1 MKVEAVKT
9 RPLLPP
15 QDDLFAVIKE
25 RVKTIPERSVVVVTS
40 KVVAIHQ
47 GRCIKIERGVDREK
61 LAKQEADW
69 YVDRDIVPGEHVMF
83 TIKDSILIASAG
95 IDKSNGNGYFIL
107 WPKKPFEMAEKIR
120 QFLKKIYRVK
130 QCGVIITDS
139 HLVMM
144 RRGLTGFALAYAG
157 FEPLRNYIGKPDIF
171 GQNMVVSLTNVA
183 DGLAAAAVVI
193 MGEGKEQ
200 TPLAVISDIAGIRFS
215 EVSTVYRGRKALLVP
230 QRDDLF
236 RPFLEVV
243 PWKKGGGGR
252 RR

>member
-1 MKVEAVKT
+1 MKT

-15 QDDLFAVIKE
+15 QDDLLAVIRE
-25 RVKTIPERSVVVVTS
+25 SIKTIPERSVVVVTS

-61 LAKQEADW
+61 LAKQEADL
-69 YVDRDIVPGEHVMF
+69 YVDRDMVPGEHVMF
-83 TIKDSILIASAG
+83 TIKDNILIASAG
-95 IDKSNGNGYFIL
+95 IDKSNGAGYFIL
-107 WPKKPFEMAEKIR
+107 WPEKPFEMAVKIR
-120 QFLKKIYRVK
+120 SWLRKTYKVK

-144 RRGLTGFALAYAG
+144 RRGLIGFALAYAG

-171 GQNMVVSLTNVA
+171 GQKMVVSLTNVA

-200 TPLAVISDIAGIRFS
+200 TPLAVISDISGMRFS
-215 EVSTVYRGRKALLVP
+215 GALEVSVDRKALQVE

-243 PWKKGGGGR
+243 PWKKGGGR
-252 RR
+252 RRR